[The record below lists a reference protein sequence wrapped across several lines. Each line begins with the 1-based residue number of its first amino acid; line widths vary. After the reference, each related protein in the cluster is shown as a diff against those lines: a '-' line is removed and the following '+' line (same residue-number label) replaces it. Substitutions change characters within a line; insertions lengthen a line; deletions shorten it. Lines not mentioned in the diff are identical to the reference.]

1 MTSVAKFSKRKKP
14 AEPKRGGKNPLRKA
28 FLKEIKKTLL
38 EMKKKQLHEI
48 RRTIR
53 DETAV
58 EKDDGRDTYDLA
70 SDERDRE
77 IHLILSDRERE
88 KLQAIEEAL
97 RRIEEKTYGIC
108 ETCEAE
114 IADGRLRVMPFSRA
128 CVNCQTEME
137 KENKLSRKFDEE
149 RAYRKLGVSDLEED
163 NF

>member
-1 MTSVAKFSKRKKP
+1 M
-14 AEPKRGGKNPLRKA
+14 RKA
-28 FLKEIKKTLL
+28 LLQEIKRTLR
-38 EMKKKQLHEI
+38 EMKTKQLQEI
-48 RRTIR
+48 RQNIR
-53 DETAV
+53 DETAG

-97 RRIEEKTYGIC
+97 RRIEDKTYGIC
-108 ETCEAE
+108 DNCESE
-114 IADGRLRVMPFSRA
+114 IADGRLRVMPFTRT

-137 KENKLSRKFDEE
+137 KESKLAKKFEEE
-149 RAYRKLGVSDLEED
+149 RAYRKLGASDIEEE